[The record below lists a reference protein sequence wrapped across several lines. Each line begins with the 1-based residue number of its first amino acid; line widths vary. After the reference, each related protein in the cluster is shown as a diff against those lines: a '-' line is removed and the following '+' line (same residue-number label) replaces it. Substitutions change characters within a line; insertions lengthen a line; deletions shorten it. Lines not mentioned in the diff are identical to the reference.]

1 MISGKSVLNSK
12 GITLVELVIVLAI
25 ITIVTAVAAVGSG
38 FIGTERIKSTSR
50 ELLADLQY
58 LRQSAM
64 TQGPDNT
71 ATALRGFGIRFES
84 ANSYHLFR
92 FNDGNSNFMY
102 DDTSEEAALPGESA
116 PRTKYIP
123 VQLKLRIKVGNR
135 LEDPRDKVMIFDHH
149 GIPREKQMGFQLMSI
164 VIEDPNLLDAPRKC
178 VSTSF
183 TRIRE
188 GVWDEQDC
196 LEQ

>member
-25 ITIVTAVAAVGSG
+25 IIIVIAVAAVGPG

-50 ELLADLQY
+50 VLLADLQY

-64 TQGPDNT
+64 TRGPDNT
-71 ATALRGFGIRFES
+71 AAALRGFGVRFES

-102 DDTSEEAALPGESA
+102 DDTSEEAALSGESV
-116 PRTKYIP
+116 PQTKYIP
-123 VQLKLRIKVGNR
+123 VQLKLRIKAGNR

-164 VIEDPNLLDAPRKC
+164 VIEDPDLRAATKKC
-178 VSTSF
+178 VSVSF
-183 TRIRE
+183 NRIRE

>member
-1 MISGKSVLNSK
+1 MITWEYALNSK
-12 GITLVELVIVLAI
+12 GMTLVELVIVMLI
-25 ITIVTAVAAVGSG
+25 IAIVTAIAAVGPG

-71 ATALRGFGIRFES
+71 ATALRGFGVRFES

-92 FNDGNSNFMY
+92 FNDGNSNFIY
-102 DDTSEEAALPGESA
+102 DDTSEEAALPGGSA
-116 PRTKYIP
+116 PRKKYIP
-123 VQLKLRIKVGNR
+123 EQLKLRIKAGNW

-164 VIEDPNLLDAPRKC
+164 VIENPDLRDAQKKC
-178 VSTSF
+178 VSISF
-183 TRIRE
+183 NRIRE
-188 GVWDEQDC
+188 GVWDAQDC
-196 LEQ
+196 REQ

>member
-1 MISGKSVLNSK
+1 MIAKPVLNSK
-12 GITLVELVIVLAI
+12 GMTLVELLIVMVI
-25 ITIVTAVAAVGSG
+25 ITIVTAIAAIGPG
-38 FIGTERIKSTSR
+38 FISTERIKSTSR

-71 ATALRGFGIRFES
+71 APALRGFGVRFES

-92 FNDGNSNFMY
+92 FNDGNSNFIY
-102 DDTSEEAALPGESA
+102 DDISEEAALPGGSA
-116 PRTKYIP
+116 PRKKYIP
-123 VQLKLRIKVGNR
+123 VQLKLRIKSGNW

-164 VIEDPNLLDAPRKC
+164 VIENPDLSDAPKKC
-178 VSTSF
+178 VSISF
-183 TRIRE
+183 NRIRE
-188 GVWDEQDC
+188 GAWDDQDC
-196 LEQ
+196 REQ